1 MTTAVDPRLPLTA
14 TPSAYRIELAPDLD
28 AFTFGGRVEIDVD
41 VPEATDTLVLN
52 SIELTIHEAAV
63 TVDGERRM
71 ATTALDDDT
80 ERLTLTFDLPVPA
93 GPATLDIAFDGILN
107 DQLHGFYRST
117 YTDDDGAEHTIA
129 TTQFQSTD
137 ARRCFPCWDEPAYKA
152 TFETTLI
159 VDADHLAVSNT
170 NPTSES
176 IDPDGRRRIT
186 FAPTMVM
193 STYLVAF
200 VVGPLE
206 ATDPVDADGV
216 PIRIIHRPGQGH
228 LTPFALDVA
237 VHALRW
243 LSDYYAIPYPSDKV
257 DLIAIPD
264 FAFGAMENL
273 GCVTFREVLLL
284 IDPADA
290 AQPELQRAADVINHE
305 LAHMW
310 FGDLVTMQ
318 WWEGIWLNEAFAT
331 FMETSCSD
339 AYRPDW
345 RVWDTFARARS
356 AAFDVDGLA
365 ATRPIEFPV
374 VSPEEAEGMFDLLTY
389 EKGASV
395 VRMLEQYL
403 GADVFR
409 DGVRHYLATHAYANT
424 ETSDLW
430 DALEHISEQPV
441 RSLMHE
447 WIYQGGHPIIT
458 ATSTPHGVRVSQHH
472 FTLDPDAADGRHWS
486 VPLRVRA
493 ADGTTTTVLLDEPS
507 MMLTGVDELPATLN
521 AGSSGFFRTAIDTP
535 TIDALTG
542 GGLASQTAA
551 ERHGIVDDAWA
562 ATVGGHLAASELL
575 RLSAAFAG
583 EDDLNVWQALATALL
598 GLDGLVPDDAR
609 PALQQRIT
617 SLARPALDA
626 IGFEPAADDDD
637 RTRELRATL
646 VRLLGTAGA
655 DDATIEACRGA
666 LDSDDASL
674 AAAALTV
681 VVHNGDA
688 DDFDQVRNAWQT
700 ATDPVAE
707 VRNLRA
713 LAGFRSTELI
723 DRLLA
728 DIADGSVRTQDA
740 PYVLARAMHNRTV
753 GPHVWTFVRTNWDDL
768 NERFP
773 SNSITRMLEGITSL
787 DADELVVEVD
797 AFLAEHPVPQ
807 AGKQV
812 EQHQER
818 QRINAALRRRE
829 ADTLR
834 TALIG

>member
-1 MTTAVDPRLPLTA
+1 MTSAVDPRLPLTA

-28 AFTFGGRVEIDVD
+28 TFTFTGAVEIDID
-41 VPEATDTLVLN
+41 IPSPTTHLVLN
-52 SIELTIHEAAV
+52 SIELAIHDAAV
-63 TVDGERRM
+63 TVGDERHA
-71 ATTALDDDT
+71 ATWTLDDVS
-80 ERLTLTFDLPVPA
+80 ERLTLTLPAALPA
-93 GPATLDIAFDGILN
+93 GPARVHVTFDGILN

-117 YTDDDGAEHTIA
+117 YTDDAGAEHTIA

-152 TFETTLI
+152 TFETTLV
-159 VDADHLAVSNT
+159 VDPDHLAVSNT

-206 ATDPVDADGV
+206 ATEPVDADGV
-216 PIRIIHRPGQGH
+216 PVRIVHRPGQGH

-243 LSDYYAIPYPSDKV
+243 FSDYYAIPYPSDKV

-273 GCVTFREVLLL
+273 GCITFREVLLL

-356 AAFDVDGLA
+356 AAFDVDGLD

-403 GADVFR
+403 GAEVFR

-430 DALEHISEQPV
+430 DALEHVSEQPV

-447 WIYQGGHPIIT
+447 WIYQGGYPIVT
-458 ATSTPHGVRVSQHH
+458 VESTPHGTRFSQQH
-472 FTLDPDAADGRHWS
+472 FTLDPEASDDRRWS
-486 VPLRVRA
+486 VPLRVRDA
-493 ADGTTTTVLLDEPS
+493 AGATTTVLLDDAA
-507 MMLTGVDELPATLN
+507 MTLTGVEMLPVTVN
-521 AGSSGFFRTAIDTP
+521 AGASGFFRTRIDRAA
-535 TIDALTG
+535 IDALADG
-542 GGLASQTAA
+542 ALAEQTPA

-562 ATVGGHLAASELL
+562 ATVGGHLPAAELL
-575 RLSAAFAG
+575 RLCEVFAD
-583 EDDLNVWQALATALL
+583 ETDLNVWQALATALQ
-598 GLDGLVPDDAR
+598 GLDGLVDDRSR
-609 PALQQRIT
+609 PALQARIT
-617 SLARPALDA
+617 TLARPALDR
-626 IGFEPAADDDD
+626 IGFDPSPDDDD

-655 DDATIEACRGA
+655 DEATIAAARSAVGA
-666 LDSDDASL
+666 ADASL

-681 VVHNGDA
+681 LAHNGDA
-688 DDFDQVRNAWQT
+688 HDFERVRHAWQD
-700 ATDPVAE
+700 ATDPVTE

-713 LAGFRSTELI
+713 LAGFRSTDLI

-753 GPHVWTFVRTNWDDL
+753 GEHVWAFVRDTWDDL
-768 NERFP
+768 NTRFP

-787 DADELVVEVD
+787 DSDDLVAEVA
-797 AFLAEHPVPQ
+797 AFLAQHPVPQ

-829 ADTLR
+829 AEALR
-834 TALIG
+834 TALEA

>member
-1 MTTAVDPRLPLTA
+1 MTTAADPRLPITA
-14 TPSAYRIELAPDLD
+14 TPSAYRIELTPDLD
-28 AFTFGGRVEIDVD
+28 AFAFTGQVAIDVD
-41 VPEATDTLVLN
+41 IPAPTAHLVLN
-52 SIELTIHEAAV
+52 SIELTIHRAQVSIDGESRDAAV
-63 TVDGERRM
+63 Q
-71 ATTALDDDT
+71 LDVET
-80 ERLTLTFDLPVPA
+80 ERLTLAFDAPLPA
-93 GPATLDIAFDGILN
+93 GAATVEIRFDGILN
-107 DQLHGFYRST
+107 DQLHGFYRSA
-117 YTDDDGAEHTIA
+117 YTDDEGTSHTIA

-159 VDADHLAVSNT
+159 VDPDHLAVANT
-170 NPTSES
+170 APVEES
-176 IDPDGRRRIT
+176 IEPDGRRRIR

-206 ATDPVDADGV
+206 ATDPIEADGV
-216 PIRIIHRPGQGH
+216 PIRVVHRPGQGH

-243 LSDYYAIPYPSDKV
+243 LSEYYAIPYPSDKI

-345 RVWDTFARARS
+345 RVWDSFARARS
-356 AAFDVDGLA
+356 AAFDVDALA

-409 DGVRHYLATHAYANT
+409 DGVRHYLKTHSYSNT

-430 DALEHISEQPV
+430 DALEHVSQQPV

-447 WIYQGGHPIIT
+447 WIYQGGHPVVR
-458 ATSTPHGVRVSQHH
+458 AEKTPHGLRVTQEH
-472 FTLDPDAADGRHWS
+472 FTLDSGAGDGRHWS
-486 VPLRVRA
+486 VPLRIRDA
-493 ADGTTTTVLLDEPS
+493 SGTRSVLLTDS
-507 MMLTGVDELPATLN
+507 SILLTGTDEMPDSVN
-521 AGSSGFFRTAIDTP
+521 AGATGFYRSSVDTD
-535 TIDALTG
+535 TIEMLLS
-542 GGLASQTAA
+542 GGLVRQSPS

-562 ATVGGHLAASELL
+562 ATVAGRLSPVDLL
-575 RLSAAFAG
+575 RLCDGFDRES
-583 EDDLNVWQALATALL
+583 DLNVWQALATALN
-598 GLDGLVPDDAR
+598 GLERLVDDTAREPMQARIRSIAR
-609 PALQQRIT
+609 PALE
-617 SLARPALDA
+617 A
-626 IGFEPAADDDD
+626 IGFDPGPTDDD

-646 VRLLGTAGA
+646 VRLLGIAGA
-655 DDATIEACRGA
+655 DTAVIEDCRAA
-666 LDSDDASL
+666 LDADDASL

-681 VVHNGDA
+681 IAANGSA
-688 DDFDQVRNAWQT
+688 DDFERIHAAWKG

-707 VRNLRA
+707 IRNQRA
-713 LAGFRSTELI
+713 LAGFRSIALI
-723 DRLLA
+723 DRLLEEIVA
-728 DIADGSVRTQDA
+728 GDVRTQDA
-740 PYVLARAMHNRTV
+740 PYLLARAMHNPVV
-753 GPHVWTFVRTNWDDL
+753 GEHVWAFIRGNWAEL
-768 NERFP
+768 NEAFP

-787 DADELVVEVD
+787 DTDEMVADVA

-818 QRINAALRRRE
+818 QRVNAALRRRD
-829 ADTLR
+829 AGPLSDSLR
-834 TALIG
+834 

>member
-14 TPSAYRIELAPDLD
+14 TPSAYRLELAPDLD
-28 AFTFGGRVEIDVD
+28 AFTFAGAVEIDVD
-41 VPEATDTLVLN
+41 IADPTDTLVLN
-52 SIELTIHEAAV
+52 SIELTIHDAVV
-63 TVDGERRM
+63 TVGTDQHVA
-71 ATTALDDDT
+71 ATILDAET
-80 ERLTLTFDLPVPA
+80 ERLTLTFDHALPA
-93 GPATLDIAFDGILN
+93 GPATLAIRFDGLLN

-117 YTDDDGAEHTIA
+117 FTDEHGVEHTIA

-159 VDADHLAVSNT
+159 VDPDHLAVANT
-170 NPTSES
+170 SPTSES
-176 IDPDGRRRIT
+176 IDPDGRRRVT

-206 ATDPVDADGV
+206 VTDPVDADGV
-216 PIRIIHRPGQGH
+216 PIRVVHRPGQGH

-237 VHALRW
+237 VHAMRW

-284 IDPADA
+284 VDPDDA

-374 VSPEEAEGMFDLLTY
+374 VSPDEAEGMFDLLTY

-403 GADVFR
+403 GEDIFR
-409 DGVRHYLATHAYANT
+409 DGVRHYLATHAYGNT

-430 DALEHISEQPV
+430 DAIEHVSNQPV

-447 WIYQGGHPIIT
+447 WIYQGGHPIIST
-458 ATSTPHGVRVSQHH
+458 ETTPHGIRVSQQH
-472 FTLDPDAADGRHWS
+472 FTLDPDAADDRRWS
-486 VPLRVRA
+486 VPLRLRESSGATSV
-493 ADGTTTTVLLDEPS
+493 VLLREPS
-507 MMLTGVDELPATLN
+507 MLLTGFDAVPEAVN

-535 TIDALTG
+535 TIDTLVA
-542 GGLASQTAA
+542 GGLAQQTPA

-562 ATVGGHLAASELL
+562 AVVGGHLASGELL
-575 RLSAAFAG
+575 RLCDAFAD
-583 EDDLNVWQALATALL
+583 EDDLNVWQALATALH
-598 GLDGLVPDDAR
+598 GLDRLVDGEAQT
-609 PALQQRIT
+609 ALQQRIT
-617 SLARPALDA
+617 ALARPALDA
-626 IGFEPAADDDD
+626 IGFDSAPGDDD

-646 VRLLGTAGA
+646 VRLLGTAGE
-655 DDATIEACRGA
+655 DEATITAARGA
-666 LDSDDASL
+666 LDADDASL

-681 VVHNGDA
+681 VVHHGDA
-688 DDFDQVRNAWQT
+688 DDFDRVRAAWQH
-700 ATDPVAE
+700 ATDPVTE
-707 VRNLRA
+707 TRNLRA
-713 LAGFRSTELI
+713 LAGFRSIEII

-740 PYVLARAMHNRTV
+740 PYVLARAMHNPTV
-753 GPHVWTFVRTNWDDL
+753 GAHVWTFVRDNWDDL

-787 DADELVVEVD
+787 DADELVAEIT
-797 AFLAEHPVPQ
+797 AFLDAHPVPQ

-829 ADTLR
+829 ASGLR
-834 TALIG
+834 AALLS